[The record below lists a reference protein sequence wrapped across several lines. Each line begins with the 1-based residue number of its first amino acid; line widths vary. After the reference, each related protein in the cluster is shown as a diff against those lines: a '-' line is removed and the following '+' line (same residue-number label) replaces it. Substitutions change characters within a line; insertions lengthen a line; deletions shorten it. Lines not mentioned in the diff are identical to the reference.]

1 MPHLDSGVDIYIF
14 SELDYGYLGK
24 FVSGIHKFHFKWQ
37 DKYINVSTY
46 SYDKVLVSHYPL
58 IQDSKL

>member
-1 MPHLDSGVDIYIF
+1 MDTWENWSQAYINF
-14 SELDYGYLGK
+14 IS
-24 FVSGIHKFHFKWQ
+24 KWQ